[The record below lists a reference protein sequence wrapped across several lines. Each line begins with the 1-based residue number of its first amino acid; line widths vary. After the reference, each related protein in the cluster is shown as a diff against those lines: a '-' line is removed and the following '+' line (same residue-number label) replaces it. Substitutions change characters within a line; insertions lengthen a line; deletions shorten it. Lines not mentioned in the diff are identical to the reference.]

1 MKDIMSEEHYCYY
14 IHTSLTENSAYPP
27 IPSIV
32 NSPIWANL
40 PFSQE
45 NLDPSLSI
53 IFTKLNPLYIGGHTM
68 ESYFKFCSCILLVR
82 RKCFR

>member
-32 NSPIWANL
+32 NSPVWANL

-45 NLDPSLSI
+45 NLDPSLS
-53 IFTKLNPLYIGGHTM
+53 LYNFHKTQPPIYWGSHYG
-68 ESYFKFCSCILLVR
+68 IL
-82 RKCFR
+82 F